1 MAKKEKSRTKYLNYN
16 YLKIKSALDRA
27 VTEKIRADASG
38 TTLDRA
44 VTAKTQRICQ

>member
-27 VTEKIRADASG
+27 VTEKLRSDADETALEIS
-38 TTLDRA
+38 
-44 VTAKTQRICQ
+44 VTAKLE